1 MAADAAAA
9 VPRAAVDEPVAAAVV
24 HHRRLKQRRMV
35 VAAPALAQ
43 AELVAAGRCLLPK
56 VPAPHRQ
63 AAVLPI
69 GPATARFHLVS

>member
-9 VPRAAVDEPVAAAVV
+9 VARAAVDEPEAAAVV
-24 HHRRLKQRRMV
+24 HHRRLKRRRM